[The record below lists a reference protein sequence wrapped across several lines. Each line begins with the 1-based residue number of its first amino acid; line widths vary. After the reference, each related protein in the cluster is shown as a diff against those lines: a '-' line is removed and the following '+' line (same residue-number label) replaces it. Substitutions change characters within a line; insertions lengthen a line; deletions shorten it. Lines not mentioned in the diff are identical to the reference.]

1 MTERTTRSL
10 RGKTSL
16 TAVMRSRFPRFRA
29 SLQDARFLS
38 SSPERDA
45 ASACS
50 AAPIE
55 PAQRWAMIA
64 EAAYYR
70 SEQRAFAPGHE
81 LEDWVEAERESD
93 RDRH

>member
-1 MTERTTRSL
+1 MTERTTRTL
-10 RGKTSL
+10 RGKTGL

-29 SLQDARFLS
+29 SLQDARSFS
-38 SSPERDA
+38 SSPEPDA

-55 PAQRWAMIA
+55 AAQRRAMIA

-81 LEDWVEAERESD
+81 LEDWIEAEREID